1 MVSPLGP
8 LDVLSPLP
16 EQPASNRVRRMVR
29 FMAAR

>member
-16 EQPASNRVRRMVR
+16 EQPASIKVRRMIR
-29 FMAAR
+29 FIGKR